1 MTSRIVCL
9 FIGIETPDAGE
20 RGALCFLY
28 GGQKNRRPNFFG
40 RPG

>member
-1 MTSRIVCL
+1 MTSRVVYPSGL
-9 FIGIETPDAGE
+9 KTPDTGE